1 MKEDTSLFDGRL
13 SKAECDLINLEE
25 NIRTAQEK
33 LNIVAAD
40 TSRLEEE
47 NANGANVMADLGNE
61 MLTSKRSSESSK
73 ENGNHQTIS
82 ATSEISR
89 RNWSERINQMNDTAA
104 DTSTRGFILSGRVS
118 ALETSSSPFPFSSS
132 PALHI
137 PELTRSLNFQTPS
150 MPITKNKPTKPAK
163 TVIITRN
170 KTRVR
175 DKTLEQIRE
184 LHQSRRHHRRSHHS
198 TKWKSKP

>member
-1 MKEDTSLFDGRL
+1 MGLGIDAITSRFSAVETLVNCEIQSVKEDTSLFDGRL

-89 RNWSERINQMNDTAA
+89 RNWSD
-104 DTSTRGFILSGRVS
+104 
-118 ALETSSSPFPFSSS
+118 
-132 PALHI
+132 
-137 PELTRSLNFQTPS
+137 ELT
-150 MPITKNKPTKPAK
+150 K
-163 TVIITRN
+163 
-170 KTRVR
+170 
-175 DKTLEQIRE
+175 
-184 LHQSRRHHRRSHHS
+184 
-198 TKWKSKP
+198 